1 MAGEEAALPG
11 WFYRCW
17 YFNLVPGGFDFCVV
31 VSLLFCFVLF
41 ACLFSFLKM
50 LESTQPNKVLKRSQL
65 TCTFNWHHMTPPF
78 NITPTSVRGHPP
90 VPNPRLL
97 PRNVERVIFCLCRAY
112 LVLSFPASKQTEA
125 ASVNW
130 KKKQFPGQRRHYPTS
145 CRCFNNALEPG

>member
-1 MAGEEAALPG
+1 MYKLMAGEEAALPG
-11 WFYRCW
+11 WFYHCW

-31 VSLLFCFVLF
+31 VSLLFCFV
-41 ACLFSFLKM
+41 CLFSFLKM

-130 KKKQFPGQRRHYPTS
+130 KKKTIPRAEKTLSNIVQVFQ
-145 CRCFNNALEPG
+145 